1 MSGIFGS
8 LFGGGKRKASQ
19 PADASG
25 RAAATSSR
33 TGPGPSSWTGP
44 PPRDPKE
51 WRGPHNPTRSSRGTK
66 TDADADASGPPR
78 SVVDLTRDE
87 APPSSSPRAARA
99 AAREPPRE
107 PPRPSDGRREHRRRR
122 SSKRPSPRRS
132 RPGGVPARNRAGSAG
147 HGHRRGRG
155 RRRGE
160 RLPLRRPAPAL
171 VRRVRRPH
179 PRGPRR

>member
-51 WRGPHNPTRSSRGTK
+51 WRGPHNPTRSRGTK
-66 TDADADASGPPR
+66 SDADDADASGPPR

-99 AAREPPRE
+99 AAREERRASRRDRRTDAENTDDAEADAHPEPAEDPILEECPR
-107 PPRPSDGRREHRRRR
+107 GTVQ
-122 SSKRPSPRRS
+122 
-132 RPGGVPARNRAGSAG
+132 GVPDTATVVDEGGGGSA
-147 HGHRRGRG
+147 
-155 RRRGE
+155 
-160 RLPLRRPAPAL
+160 
-171 VRRVRRPH
+171 
-179 PRGPRR
+179 